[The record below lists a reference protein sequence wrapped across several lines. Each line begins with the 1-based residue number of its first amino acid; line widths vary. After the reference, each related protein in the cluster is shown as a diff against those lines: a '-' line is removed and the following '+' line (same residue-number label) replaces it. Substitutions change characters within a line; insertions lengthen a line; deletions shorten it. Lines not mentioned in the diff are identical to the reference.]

1 MKKLL
6 ALLLVVTLLLTLVAC
21 GNDNND
27 DPSGSQQG
35 TNAPLNREDD
45 TSSTDNQGDVNTPA
59 NIDFNSILSGNGS
72 TDVVWGKQDEAT
84 KQAIIDDAAKDG
96 LTVTFGSDGS
106 MTITESDGSV
116 ITQNPDGSWKYE
128 DASGGEV
135 EFGDDWPENEY
146 TKKLPKPDFE
156 ISYTSVDDSGFTVVS
171 ESATV
176 DELRTYVEKLKKAG
190 FNVDPEVQDMEVY
203 GIVVYTYWA
212 NNAAGD
218 RVEVAYASGNSM
230 ITMS

>member
-1 MKKLL
+1 MKNILVL
-6 ALLLVVTLLLTLVAC
+6 MLSLLLVFCLVAC
-21 GNDNND
+21 SSNDTPDPSGTNNND
-27 DPSGSQQG
+27 DP
-35 TNAPLNREDD
+35 LNRDPG
-45 TSSTDNQGDVNTPA
+45 TSQNGDQGNSNNSDV
-59 NIDFNSILSGNGS
+59 NIDFGAIIAGNGDTS
-72 TDVVWGKQDEAT
+72 TVWGKQDDAT
-84 KQAIIDDAAKDG
+84 KQAIIDDATKNG
-96 LTVTFGSDGS
+96 LTVTFGTDGS
-106 MTITESDGSV
+106 MTITENDGSV

-218 RVEVAYASGNSM
+218 RVEVAYASGNSI

>member
-1 MKKLL
+1 MKRFLIL
-6 ALLLVVTLLLTLVAC
+6 ILSLLLVFSLVAC
-21 GNDNND
+21 NSNENPDPSGSNNND
-27 DPSGSQQG
+27 DP
-35 TNAPLNREDD
+35 LNRDPG
-45 TSSTDNQGDVNTPA
+45 TSQTDNQGGTSTPA
-59 NIDFNSILSGNGS
+59 DIDFNSILSGNGS
-72 TDVVWGKQDEAT
+72 TNVVWGKQDEAT

-96 LTVTFGSDGS
+96 LTVTFGTDGS
-106 MTITESDGSV
+106 MTITDTDGSV
-116 ITQNPDGSWKYE
+116 ITQNPDGTWKYE

-156 ISYTSVDDSGFTVVS
+156 ISYTSVDDAGFTVVS

-176 DELRTYVEKLKKAG
+176 DELRAYVEKLKKAG
-190 FNVDPEVQDMEVY
+190 FNVDPQVQDMEVY

-212 NNAAGD
+212 NNADGD